1 MRLTTFTD
9 YSLRVLIFL
18 GLKGDEICT
27 IAEIAEAY
35 GISQNHLMK
44 VVHHLAGLGHVRTLR
59 GKGGG
64 LHLAREPAGI
74 NLGAVARACEG
85 RMVLAECFE
94 PEHGC
99 CIEQACA
106 LKGIFYQAGEAFFA
120 VLDRYSLADLLRPRQ
135 ALAARLGIPGRTH
148 LERFS

>member
-9 YSLRVLIFL
+9 YSLRVLIFV
-18 GLKGDEICT
+18 GLKGEEIST

-35 GISQNHLMK
+35 GISENHLMK
-44 VVHHLAGLGHVRTLR
+44 VVHHLAGLGHVQTLR

-64 LHLAREPAGI
+64 LRLARKPAGI

-85 RMVLAECFE
+85 RVVLAECFE
-94 PEHGC
+94 PEHDC
-99 CIEQACA
+99 CIEKACA

-120 VLDRYSLADLLRPRQ
+120 VLDRYSLADLLRPKR
-135 ALAARLGIPGRTH
+135 ALTTRLGIEAAHPQ
-148 LERFS
+148 

>member
-1 MRLTTFTD
+1 MRLTAFTD

-18 GLKGDEICT
+18 GLKGDEIST

-35 GISQNHLMK
+35 GVSENHLMK

-64 LHLAREPAGI
+64 LRLAREPAGI

-85 RMVLAECFE
+85 RLVLAECFE
-94 PEHGC
+94 PGHDC
-99 CIEQACA
+99 RIEPACA

-120 VLDRYSLADLLRPRQ
+120 VLDRYSLADLLRPRR
-135 ALAARLGIPGRTH
+135 ALTARLGIQAAHPQ
-148 LERFS
+148 